1 LNSCLRTLKNKFRDG
16 LGCRN
21 VCAMGKEQIVS
32 VVGTI
37 TEGGYQNG
45 DLLFYWKANMFFI
58 PE

>member
-1 LNSCLRTLKNKFRDG
+1 
-16 LGCRN
+16 
-21 VCAMGKEQIVS
+21 MGKEQIVS